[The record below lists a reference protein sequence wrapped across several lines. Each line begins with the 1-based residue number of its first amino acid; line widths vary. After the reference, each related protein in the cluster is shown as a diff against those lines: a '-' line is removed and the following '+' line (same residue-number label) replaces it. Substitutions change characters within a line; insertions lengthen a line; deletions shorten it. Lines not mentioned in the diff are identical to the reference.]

1 MLRPDTYVSP
11 RQPRAKHSNTID
23 FCEDS
28 IVSGMLSPLQL
39 INARENGEGIVINL
53 QVPNTKSALY
63 KRAYF

>member
-23 FCEDS
+23 FCEES

-39 INARENGEGIVINL
+39 INARENGEGID
-53 QVPNTKSALY
+53 
-63 KRAYF
+63 